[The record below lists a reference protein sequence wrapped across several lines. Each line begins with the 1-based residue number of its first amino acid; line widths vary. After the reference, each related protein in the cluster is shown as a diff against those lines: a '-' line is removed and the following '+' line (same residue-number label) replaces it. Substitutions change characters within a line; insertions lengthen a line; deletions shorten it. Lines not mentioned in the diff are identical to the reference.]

1 MAITDILQVEIMPDG
16 RSVRL
21 LRPFGDSGHVVPA
34 GFVSDFATIPRI
46 FWRLLPPWGRY
57 SPAAVIHDWLYRVNG
72 VTRKQAD
79 VLFLRHMA
87 ALKTPWW
94 QRMAIYYG
102 VRAGGWVLWG
112 RYRRADAL
120 AK

>member
-1 MAITDILQVEIMPDG
+1 
-16 RSVRL
+16 
-21 LRPFGDSGHVVPA
+21 
-34 GFVSDFATIPRI
+34 
-46 FWRLLPPWGRY
+46 
-57 SPAAVIHDWLYRVNG
+57 
-72 VTRKQAD
+72 
-79 VLFLRHMA
+79 MA